1 VKTLKVSPVNR
12 HPVLQSRLANR
23 HASRSGK
30 PLGSV
35 AYLDGVQ
42 AQMFEL
48 RATQTETEKELRLRT
63 LMPSILDKA
72 FKGEL

>member
-1 VKTLKVSPVNR
+1 MKTLKVSPVNR

-23 HASRSGK
+23 DASRSGK

-42 AQMFEL
+42 GQMFEL
-48 RATQTETEKELRLRT
+48 RATQTETERELSA
-63 LMPSILDKA
+63 LMPSSLDKA